1 MYVYALFDNET
12 AELVVIKFLHA
23 AVDKLLDIYLHS
35 FQSPKVQESAKRG
48 ILCAYE
54 VIFSEDIKR
63 YYQTSPISVT
73 LKDFNQHVD
82 GSSAGLAYAVALAA
96 ALKDRKVINPPY
108 SMPDK
113 IAATGELDNLGNV
126 VRIKNLKQK
135 ITAAINEKVILMLYP
150 SQNYDELSFL
160 RQSDSAFDN
169 AIKESGIALK
179 HVSTLKQAFCELGIF
194 QTPSISINPI
204 KSSVANRLTVAVSL
218 NNDIF
223 MEIKSFS
230 LFIKFDKHLQLER
243 STESNLCKK
252 NKHVN
257 YTINKENNLLLSF
270 NTDNDKSVVLSE
282 SANLLEIS
290 FMPID
295 IIVEKNIF
303 EFEFKFEEKNCKI
316 NFETY
321 EGIGGIRLKSSTLKV
336 NENFFIPQS
345 SESNKAVNFIKNHKK
360 SFVLSGILFSF
371 LLALVYASSNT
382 KNKEIAVYN
391 ANVSPTPA
399 ITFTLYSPKISPP
412 LEVEA
417 SILPTPLVVAGVAN
431 LPTPIVTISPI
442 STPTPETLTTPTSV
456 NISTPT
462 MKSLVTPTPLPNLA
476 DLYLN
481 SVDDFTT
488 WKKKDINSTSR
499 LSSEEGYSTAK
510 VVRLDYTIKGDGSVY
525 IKTKPDVVN
534 ISPNKYKKL
543 SFYYKCISEE
553 SCLDTVNIKIHSLN
567 RSKTLDIGTTQE
579 LSSKGLWLKKEI
591 DISNIEEINSLE
603 LFIGCLPINDSN
615 DALNKGSFFLCNF
628 KLSP

>member
-108 SMPDK
+108 PMPDK

-150 SQNYDELSFL
+150 SQNYDELNFL
-160 RQSDSAFDN
+160 RQSDYAFDN

-194 QTPSISINPI
+194 QTPSISIDPI

-230 LFIKFDKHLQLER
+230 LFIKFDKHLQIEK
-243 STESNLCKK
+243 SAESNLCK
-252 NKHVN
+252 NNRHVN

-270 NTDNDKSVVLSE
+270 NTDNDKSIVLNE
-282 SANLLEIS
+282 STKLLEIS

-295 IIVEKNIF
+295 SIVEKNKY
-303 EFEFKFEEKNCKI
+303 EFEFEEKNCTI
-316 NFETY
+316 NFENY
-321 EGIGGIRLKSSTLKV
+321 EGIGGIILKSSTLLV
-336 NENFFIPQS
+336 NENFCLTQF

-360 SFVLSGILFSF
+360 SFVLSGILLSF
-371 LLALVYASSNT
+371 LLALVYASSIT
-382 KNKEIAVYN
+382 KNNEIAVYD
-391 ANVSPTPA
+391 ATVSPTPA

-412 LEVEA
+412 VEVEA
-417 SILPTPLVVAGVAN
+417 SILPTPLVVADVAN

-442 STPTPETLTTPTSV
+442 STPTPETLTTPPSV

-462 MKSLVTPTPLPNLA
+462 MESLVIPTTLPNLA

-510 VVRLDYTIKGDGSVY
+510 VVRLDYTIKGDGSVF

-553 SCLDTVNIKIHSLN
+553 SLLDTVNIKIHSSN
-567 RSKTLDIGTTQE
+567 HSKTFDIGTTQE
-579 LSSKGLWLKKEI
+579 LSTKGQWSKKEI
-591 DISNIEEINSLE
+591 DISNIEEITSLE
-603 LFIGCLPINDSN
+603 LFIGCLPINGSN